1 MGRDS
6 GEAVASSEATSDDPP
21 GWPSAVRNV
30 RMPCNGTGAAL
41 GGGGVS
47 ARAVSAR
54 AAVAGAVAAGVAGG
68 ALAWWGAVRRRT
80 EPAPAEG
87 ELAATREMLERM
99 LGNLTEAVTVTDR
112 DRRMRYANQ
121 AAADVLGYAT
131 PEELIVQ
138 PLGAV
143 AARWDS
149 THEDGRPLTA
159 EDVPSYKIVNG
170 LPAEP
175 LLTKIIHRETGEL
188 RWRLVK
194 AAPLEGPAGEIM
206 AVSVIEDV
214 TEAKE
219 AEVHQRFLAE
229 AGEALA
235 SSLDYEE
242 TLQLVARLT
251 VPELAD
257 WCAVDVLDASGR
269 PHLVAVAHVDPQKVA
284 FARDFRRR
292 YPSDPRE
299 DRGFY
304 KVVRTGEPELYPVIP
319 DELLEQTITDPEQLA
334 AIRDVGMR
342 SVMIVPMVVAGRSIG
357 AISFISAE
365 SGRSFDEEDLAF
377 AGELARR
384 AAVAVENSRLYTER
398 AQTALTLQ
406 QTLLPERLPS
416 IPGWQLASAYAAGDT
431 TTDVGGDFYDVVTL
445 EGGLMAIVGDVTG
458 KGVAAAALTS
468 LARYT
473 LATAA
478 RFDPSPPSV
487 VALLND
493 VLIAREDLS
502 LVTVACAR
510 LVPTASGARMHL
522 TGAGHPAPVLVRAGH
537 PPITVGTPGLL
548 LGMSSHAHWE
558 ETVVDLA
565 PGDAVLFYTDGVTDT
580 PSGAERFGERRL
592 LEVLSGPP
600 ADPAAMIERV
610 QRAIRA
616 FQVGDVVDDRA
627 MLALQLVG
635 VWSATGQSAA
645 RRDPESSVL

>member
-1 MGRDS
+1 MG
-6 GEAVASSEATSDDPP
+6 
-21 GWPSAVRNV
+21 SA
-30 RMPCNGTGAAL
+30 L
-41 GGGGVS
+41 DGGGVS

-54 AAVAGAVAAGVAGG
+54 AAVVGAVAAGVAGG
-68 ALAWWGAVRRRT
+68 ALAWWGAVRRRGT
-80 EPAPAEG
+80 EAAPAEG

-99 LGNLTEAVTVTDR
+99 LGNLTEAVTVTDC

-121 AAADVLGYAT
+121 AAADLLGYAT
-131 PEELIVQ
+131 PKDLIVQ

-143 AARWDS
+143 AAQWDS

-175 LLTKIIHRETGEL
+175 LLTKVIHRETGEL

-194 AAPLEGPAGEIM
+194 AAPLEGPAGETM

-214 TEAKE
+214 TDAKE

-242 TLQLVARLT
+242 TLQRVARLA

-284 FARDFRRR
+284 FARDLRRR
-292 YPSDPRE
+292 YPPDPTE

-304 KVVRTGEPELYPVIP
+304 RVVRTGEPELYPVIP
-319 DELLEQTITDPEQLA
+319 EELLEQTVTDPEQLA
-334 AIRDVGMR
+334 AIKDIGMR
-342 SVMIVPMVVAGRSIG
+342 SVMIVPMIVAGRSIG
-357 AISFISAE
+357 AMSFISAE
-365 SGRSFDEEDLAF
+365 SGRSFDEDDLAF

-398 AQTALTLQ
+398 AQAALTLQ

-510 LVPTASGARMHL
+510 IVPTASGARMHL
-522 TGAGHPAPVLVRAGH
+522 TGAGHPGPVLMRAGQ
-537 PPITVGTPGLL
+537 PPITVAAPGLL
-548 LGMSSHAHWE
+548 LGMSSHAHWD
-558 ETVVDLA
+558 ETIVDLA
-565 PGDAVLFYTDGVTDT
+565 PGDSILFYTDGVTDT
-580 PSGAERFGERRL
+580 PSGGERFGERRL
-592 LEVLSGPP
+592 LEALSGPP
-600 ADPAAMIERV
+600 VDPAGVIERV
-610 QRAIRA
+610 QRAVRA

-645 RRDPESSVL
+645 ARDPESSVL